1 MNQFLFFLVLIGL
14 IWAIFKV
21 SKWIWRVISF
31 MALLAILWYFRETLF
46 FYLNQYS
53 ERIPN
58 ESLQKNIQLFLQN
71 FADKLNQ
78 LGQNVTQFFK

>member
-1 MNQFLFFLVLIGL
+1 MNQFLFFVVLIGL

-31 MALLAILWYFRETLF
+31 MALLVILWYFRETIF

-58 ESLQKNIQLFLQN
+58 ESLQKNIQFFLQN